1 MLVFPASAVTFVPVS
16 KVNGRAEVDDILA
29 AVRPATCL
37 VTIMLANNETGVVMV
52 SRLAPRRP
60 GGALTP
66 PAGTLFPPPRPP
78 RCSARLSRPVPVP
91 VPRLASSKRRPQ
103 PFLSPLQPIP
113 ELGQRVR
120 ALNQQRAAAG
130 LPPILLHTDA
140 AQALGKRRVDVADLT
155 VDFLTIVGHKVRPQ
169 SPEHGWHSPV
179 TQGLRGPGPGTR

>member
-66 PAGTLFPPPRPP
+66 PAGTLFPPPAPHAAVRDS
-78 RCSARLSRPVPVP
+78 CG
-91 VPRLASSKRRPQ
+91 
-103 PFLSPLQPIP
+103 LSPFPS
-113 ELGQRVR
+113 LGLHRQSGV
-120 ALNQQRAAAG
+120 LSPFC
-130 LPPILLHTDA
+130 PPC
-140 AQALGKRRVDVADLT
+140 
-155 VDFLTIVGHKVRPQ
+155 
-169 SPEHGWHSPV
+169 SPSPSSAS
-179 TQGLRGPGPGTR
+179 GSEP